1 MLAGNSAFGAH
12 LLRYTIRFEPFEVEL
27 TLPNGEKQKRSL
39 PRQPSYFSHRA
50 DHRWPIPD
58 GPADERVRC
67 EIQWVGFPPD
77 WRLVSS
83 WNIDRRV
90 EKVDTTIRGLR
101 KAVFVGGDFRTAR
114 SKKGLVLVTR
124 GRWSFSDESVLALM
138 DQVAESLTAVW
149 RDRGVT
155 NHRVFLVPWERNWGG
170 EGRTN
175 SLIIE
180 GSPTGY
186 DPRDFPRLLAH
197 EMLHEWNPRRLN
209 SSDDETLY
217 WFTEGFTEYYAVAG
231 VWRAGIWTF
240 DQVLDHFNKQARSY
254 YGSSARNLT
263 PSRMVA
269 LRQSDLAAN
278 RLPYLQGYLLAAH
291 WNLSGKS
298 LDVAMRN
305 LIKNNREP
313 LS

>member
-1 MLAGNSAFGAH
+1 MLSKVLGTRMALTAPLLLLLACQGAFGAR

-67 EIQWVGFPPD
+67 EIQWVGLPPD

-101 KAVFVGGDFRTAR
+101 KAVFAGGDFRTAR
-114 SKKGLVLVTR
+114 SRKGLVLVTR
-124 GRWSFSDESVLALM
+124 GTWSFSDESMLALM

-155 NHRVFLVPWERNWGG
+155 NHRVFLVPWERGWGG
-170 EGRTN
+170 EGRAN

-180 GSPTGY
+180 GSPTKCSMNGT
-186 DPRDFPRLLAH
+186 P
-197 EMLHEWNPRRLN
+197 
-209 SSDDETLY
+209 
-217 WFTEGFTEYYAVAG
+217 AG
-231 VWRAGIWTF
+231 
-240 DQVLDHFNKQARSY
+240 
-254 YGSSARNLT
+254 
-263 PSRMVA
+263 
-269 LRQSDLAAN
+269 
-278 RLPYLQGYLLAAH
+278 
-291 WNLSGKS
+291 
-298 LDVAMRN
+298 
-305 LIKNNREP
+305 
-313 LS
+313 